1 MASTY
6 EFGNK
11 INMFLIQYFIFLILN
26 LFETNGI
33 KLIKLRIIIDF
44 IISSSD
50 LS

>member
-1 MASTY
+1 MASIY

-33 KLIKLRIIIDF
+33 KLRIIIDF